1 MPFLQTEQ
9 DMMRALS
16 PKMARFFFNI
26 APCIRGSGGRV
37 VAISDDFTRL
47 RVRLK
52 LNWRTRNLVG
62 TIFGGSMY
70 AAIDP
75 FYMLMLMR
83 ILGSEYV
90 VWDKGCT
97 IRFKRP
103 ARETLFADFHISD
116 EMLAAVRQQVALE
129 GEGTFTWP
137 LALKGPSGTVYA
149 EFDKVIYVARKNFY
163 ETKAQRRRLD
173 AKALTTSSHVC
184 KSA

>member
-1 MPFLQTEQ
+1 
-9 DMMRALS
+9 
-16 PKMARFFFNI
+16 MARLLLNI
-26 APCIRGSGGRV
+26 APCIRGTGGRV

-70 AAIDP
+70 SAIDP

-83 ILGSEYV
+83 ILGRDYV

-103 ARETLFADFHISD
+103 ARETLFADFHIKD
-116 EMLAAVRQQVALE
+116 EMLAEVRQTVDSA

-137 LALKGPSGTVYA
+137 LALKGASESIYA
-149 EFDKVIYVARKNFY
+149 EFDKVIYVARKDFY
-163 ETKAQRRRLD
+163 EEKLRQRAD
-173 AKALTTSSHVC
+173 ANTSGVR
-184 KSA
+184 